1 MREDWFSA
9 FAEKRYTTS
18 SKYRATWA
26 TWATN
31 PLEPQN
37 TAVSGVAQS
46 VAQAV
51 TPGATWATNIDP
63 VAHVAH
69 LLPKGSNVRATPE
82 TAENCGF
89 HRPFAHVAHLLPK
102 GSNVR
107 ATPETAENCG
117 FHRPVAH
124 VAHDLDKENSEARS
138 ANIETRTNLFACV
151 ICGRAAKV
159 ADTWIHCIEN
169 GRDGRLHLRC

>member
-89 HRPFAHVAHLLPK
+89 HRP
-102 GSNVR
+102 
-107 ATPETAENCG
+107 
-117 FHRPVAH
+117 VAH